1 MPSKRWRTTASESSA
16 GKSNTGPLRRTGNWR
31 KQAVPEATLTATSK
45 ARKLLQH
52 LGSPRPRGS
61 PTRRGKLLQRPEL

>member
-1 MPSKRWRTTASESSA
+1 MPSKRWRTMASESSA
-16 GKSNTGPLRRTGNWR
+16 GNSNTGPLRRTGNWR

-52 LGSPRPRGS
+52 LGSPPRM
-61 PTRRGKLLQRPEL
+61 PTACSVQRSSTSH